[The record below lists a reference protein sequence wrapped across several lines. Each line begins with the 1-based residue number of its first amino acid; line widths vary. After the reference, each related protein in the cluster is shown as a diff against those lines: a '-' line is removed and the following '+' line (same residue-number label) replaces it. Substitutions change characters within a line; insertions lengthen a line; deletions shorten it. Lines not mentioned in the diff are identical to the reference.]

1 MGTSTASMESDIE
14 NWEVHKVKEEPE
26 EETVSA
32 VLEELEAVVDN
43 HFKISLTQQ
52 IRQAREDKIKR
63 KGQKDENEKQY
74 ACYQCNF
81 LSISIPGLKIHQ
93 YRNHKEE
100 AEVEKR
106 AKKPKLVIEFPCTFC
121 DFKPSSLAGRNVHIY
136 REHQQEVAKGREKH
150 EEEETREPRTCKSC
164 PFVSVSLAGMKI
176 HHQKQHNKDVEK
188 TKDEKKKQE
197 TQICKI
203 CFFKSSSVQGIKIH
217 HRRQHSEEASKTK
230 KFNCKYCDYKS
241 SSL

>member
-121 DFKPSSLAGRNVHIY
+121 DFKPSSLAG
-136 REHQQEVAKGREKH
+136 
-150 EEEETREPRTCKSC
+150 
-164 PFVSVSLAGMKI
+164 MKI

-197 TQICKI
+197 TQLCK
-203 CFFKSSSVQGIKIH
+203 
-217 HRRQHSEEASKTK
+217 
-230 KFNCKYCDYKS
+230 
-241 SSL
+241 